1 MSCLSLMLALS
12 MHIGLEGK
20 YNSIHPHARCQKDAL
35 ISGVYYNS
43 EELVCC
49 TCDRKKWCTWTCYWI
64 GVLMTAGYGIG
75 FLAIG
80 MLGIVI
86 GGFVAWYII
95 NEVEK
100 DDEE

>member
-1 MSCLSLMLALS
+1 M
-12 MHIGLEGK
+12 K
-20 YNSIHPHARCQKDAL
+20 
-35 ISGVYYNS
+35 
-43 EELVCC
+43 
-49 TCDRKKWCTWTCYWI
+49 
-64 GVLMTAGYGIG
+64 AGYGIG

-100 DDEE
+100 NDEE

>member
-1 MSCLSLMLALS
+1 
-12 MHIGLEGK
+12 
-20 YNSIHPHARCQKDAL
+20 
-35 ISGVYYNS
+35 
-43 EELVCC
+43 
-49 TCDRKKWCTWTCYWI
+49 
-64 GVLMTAGYGIG
+64 MTAGYCIG

-100 DDEE
+100 NDEE

>member
-1 MSCLSLMLALS
+1 MDEF
-12 MHIGLEGK
+12 G
-20 YNSIHPHARCQKDAL
+20 
-35 ISGVYYNS
+35 
-43 EELVCC
+43 
-49 TCDRKKWCTWTCYWI
+49 
-64 GVLMTAGYGIG
+64 MTAGYGIG

-100 DDEE
+100 NDEE

>member
-1 MSCLSLMLALS
+1 
-12 MHIGLEGK
+12 
-20 YNSIHPHARCQKDAL
+20 
-35 ISGVYYNS
+35 
-43 EELVCC
+43 
-49 TCDRKKWCTWTCYWI
+49 
-64 GVLMTAGYGIG
+64 MTAGYGIG

-95 NEVEK
+95 NKVEK

>member
-1 MSCLSLMLALS
+1 
-12 MHIGLEGK
+12 
-20 YNSIHPHARCQKDAL
+20 
-35 ISGVYYNS
+35 
-43 EELVCC
+43 
-49 TCDRKKWCTWTCYWI
+49 
-64 GVLMTAGYGIG
+64 MTAGYSIG